1 MTERTEP
8 IQHTDPIDGR
18 IIMIQS
24 IYRPARTL
32 LEGAEYHRG
41 PSILQPKQAEN
52 KEQSWPCK
60 TK

>member
-1 MTERTEP
+1 MSEA

-18 IIMIQS
+18 ILAIQS

-32 LEGAEYHRG
+32 LEGAVYHRG
-41 PSILQPKQAEN
+41 PSILQPKQPEN
-52 KEQSWPCK
+52 KEQPQSWLIP